1 VPGAWK
7 GWRNPVR
14 YTSFSAPDRIER
26 VELPVAEDGEY
37 EDFPKCLALAGFD
50 PSDRKFAAVA
60 RRERVEV
67 ANATDTDWLDFRAAL
82 SAARIHVARRENVTW
97 NA

>member
-82 SAARIHVARRENVTW
+82 SAARIHVARRVSVV
-97 NA
+97 AL